1 MSNIPGRE
9 KDNGRELNFLYWWNN
24 RTETYQNFLK
34 VECEYNVFLC
44 SLDFFFFLCQRGLSP
59 QGMKTFDLALNLQF
73 VRIPHHHALYGS
85 HDVLPAGGNSEC
97 SRMKS
102 PRSRFPQTMKKGGVP
117 VRAERN

>member
-44 SLDFFFFLCQRGLSP
+44 SLDFFFFPMSKRTESP
-59 QGMKTFDLALNLQF
+59 
-73 VRIPHHHALYGS
+73 
-85 HDVLPAGGNSEC
+85 GNEN
-97 SRMKS
+97 
-102 PRSRFPQTMKKGGVP
+102 F
-117 VRAERN
+117 